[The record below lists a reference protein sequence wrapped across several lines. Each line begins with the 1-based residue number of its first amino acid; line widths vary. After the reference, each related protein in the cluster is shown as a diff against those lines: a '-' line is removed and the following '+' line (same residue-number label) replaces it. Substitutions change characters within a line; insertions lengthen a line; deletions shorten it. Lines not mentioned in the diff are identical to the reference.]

1 MSKSNIIAL
10 FALAISILTALYTV
24 FTQLRRDR
32 TNLNWIYQTAS
43 EEKELGNFYLDLS
56 IYNQSSIAHSITS
69 ISIETINGQL
79 IGSAFKYPVLLLL
92 REKLTSNPQDDMK
105 HFVYSDYVP
114 FNIEPQHSKKVVVA
128 FSGQLPKTGFNIVTT
143 GTWKQI
149 FRINNPENLFIS
161 QHELNSILDKDLGG
175 TIPELKTIDG
185 NPV

>member
-24 FTQLRRDR
+24 FTQLRHDR
-32 TNLNWIYQTAS
+32 ANLNWIYQTVS
-43 EEKELGNFYLDLS
+43 DENEPGKFYLELS

-79 IGSAFKYPVLLLL
+79 IGSALKYPVLIML
-92 REKLTSNPQDDMK
+92 RENITSTPRNDMK

-114 FNIEPQHSKKVVVA
+114 FNIEPQHSKKITVA

-143 GTWKQI
+143 GTWKQN
-149 FRINNPENLFIS
+149 FRINRPGNLFIS
-161 QHELNSILDKDLGG
+161 QHELNSIFDKDLGG
-175 TIPELKTIDG
+175 TVPELKTIDG